1 MSGAAEWSVENTQ
14 IICELF
20 AEQVNAGNRP
30 GNYLTPNAFD
40 EVGRQFKM
48 RTGLDYTYTQLKN
61 KWDKLKGDFSLFKK
75 LKFRETGAGWDY
87 VNNTVSQDDE
97 WWKKAKIDIK
107 GCGKFKKKGLANEQ
121 NLRIIFGDITTD
133 GTDHWNPS
141 SGIPPPSSAAVKAAI
156 NVDDIED
163 LDLDDTEEQTSQA
176 TPTSSKVRLGIVI
189 PEKKKK
195 PKTAQVMCEQVTR
208 IGDIAEASHSSFQSF
223 MKQDEANC
231 VTSVMD
237 EVIAYGATVGTGEFF
252 MASELFVKRAQ
263 REMFLYIPL
272 ESRKSRT
279 FKNKVHWKNR
289 CNNTEC
295 DGSM

>member
-1 MSGAAEWSVENTQ
+1 
-14 IICELF
+14 
-20 AEQVNAGNRP
+20 
-30 GNYLTPNAFD
+30 
-40 EVGRQFKM
+40 M
-48 RTGLDYTYTQLKN
+48 R
-61 KWDKLKGDFSLFKK
+61 
-75 LKFRETGAGWDY
+75 
-87 VNNTVSQDDE
+87 V
-97 WWKKAKIDIK
+97 
-107 GCGKFKKKGLANEQ
+107 
-121 NLRIIFGDITTD
+121 IFGDITTD

-141 SGIPPPSSAAVKAAI
+141 SGIPPPSSAAVKESI
-156 NVDDIED
+156 NVDEIED
-163 LDLDDTEEQTSQA
+163 LDLDDMEEQASQA
-176 TPTSSKVRLGIVI
+176 TPTSSKVRLGIII
-189 PEKKKK
+189 PEKNKK

-223 MKQDEANC
+223 LKQDEANS
-231 VTSVMD
+231 VSSVMD
-237 EVIAYGATVGTGEFF
+237 EVIACGAAADTDEFF